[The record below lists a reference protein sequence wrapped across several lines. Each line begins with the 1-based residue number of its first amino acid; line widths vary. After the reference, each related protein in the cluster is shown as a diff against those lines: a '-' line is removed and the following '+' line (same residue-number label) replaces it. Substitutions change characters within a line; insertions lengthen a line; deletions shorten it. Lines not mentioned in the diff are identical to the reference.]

1 MLEKVKNWIKTNK
14 GFTVIILL
22 ALVLVIILTIIFIS
36 LLKGNSF
43 IKYGNRLDG
52 IDDVKISKEEYD
64 SVKKEVTDTDLVE
77 DVSIRLQGKIVYTTI
92 VLKSDTS
99 VDKAKEIAGNT
110 IDNYTEDEL
119 KYYDF
124 SYFLKWN
131 KEEEITVITG
141 NKHNNMESITWVKS

>member
-1 MLEKVKNWIKTNK
+1 MLEKVKNWIKNNK

-43 IKYGNRLDG
+43 SKYGNRLDG